1 MKEKLRLLLRK
12 PAVIAL
18 LIAELLVIGFAL
30 AAALRPAA
38 AYTFTA
44 DQWENIAQES
54 KIDYDE
60 DGRIGVT
67 EMTDGEDILQ
77 TPAMTLPKGHYRV
90 TVDYTYIPGILEN
103 GREHH
108 ACLYLKANLPYV
120 VNGERELLKLDTHT
134 DMLEFNV
141 RHTDDSIRLVAR
153 NDGGIFT
160 LSTVRIARNMV
171 YARACAAGW
180 LLCFVVVD
188 VLCLVLAAAR
198 DSEKKREN
206 LGCWLCVAAVA
217 ALACAPIF
225 VDGGGLWGDDCIF
238 HLSRIEGITQGLREG
253 QFPVRVYSMA
263 KDGYGYAPSLFYG
276 ELLLYF
282 PAVLRLLGMS
292 VQGAYHTY
300 LLAVQLLTAGVAFF
314 SLRQIFKQNK
324 TALVGSALYMLST
337 YHLYKIYWLSAVGEY
352 TAMAF
357 LPLIP
362 AALYELYSKKPL
374 TRRRARKA
382 CAELVVGFGM
392 LLQVHLLSLEM
403 TVLATAVFCLL
414 HLRRTFTKP
423 VLLTWLKAAALTV
436 LLNLWFLLPFLT
448 LMLSGDYNNMYTGSP
463 ENGGQIVKNCGLRIA
478 ELFGW
483 QKNHN
488 NLGPELLAGGFVLL
502 WCWLTLRE
510 RDAQPEGVN
519 RKDIRVGL
527 WAVGFAALACWMSTN
542 TFPWQAVGRIP
553 VVGRILVAI
562 QFPGRYLSLATVLL
576 VLAAA
581 CGLSALR
588 RTGYARPVAV
598 LLLGVSVFGV
608 ALFFR
613 DQQADTAYLGD
624 GGQLIY
630 SEYKKFNIGWYFDGL
645 YLPDGAH
652 ETQNGYESTVPVTTV
667 EVTSIEQADGIT
679 TLTCAETTGQD
690 QHAELPLLYYPGYTV
705 IEGPGTAFKTANG
718 LVGVTVPANYTGT
731 IRVTYREPKRW
742 LLADGVSVVTA
753 VVLLVLIL
761 RRRKT
766 RRSKKNTK

>member
-1 MKEKLRLLLRK
+1 MMKKLETLFKNKGVILLL
-12 PAVIAL
+12 A
-18 LIAELLVIGFAL
+18 AELLVVGFAL

-38 AYTFTA
+38 VYEFTA
-44 DQWENIAQES
+44 DQWENIAQTS
-54 KIDYDE
+54 QISYDE
-60 DGRIGVT
+60 DGRVGVT

-77 TPAMTLPKGHYRV
+77 TPAMTLPKGHYNV
-90 TVDYTYIPGILEN
+90 TLDYRYVPSVWEGGVE
-103 GREHH
+103 RRS
-108 ACLYLKANLPYV
+108 CLYFTSAEAGTV
-120 VNGERELLKLDTHT
+120 TGEKPCIDVKKQQDTLT
-134 DMLEFNV
+134 LNV
-141 RHTDDSIRLVAR
+141 SDASETVRLVAH

-160 LSTVRIARNMV
+160 LGTVRIEQDML
-171 YARACAAGW
+171 YAGACAAGW
-180 LLCFVVVD
+180 LVLFALLDAFLLLTVPGSPVRLADTELCA
-188 VLCLVLAAAR
+188 CLWVLAA
-198 DSEKKREN
+198 
-206 LGCWLCVAAVA
+206 VAV
-217 ALACAPIF
+217 LTCAPALTN
-225 VDGGGLWGDDCIF
+225 GGAAQGADWSF
-238 HLSRIEGITQGLREG
+238 HLSRIEGIANGLREG

-276 ELLLYF
+276 EILLYF
-282 PAVLRLLGMS
+282 PAVLRLFGMS

-300 LLAVQLLTAGVAFF
+300 LLAIQLLTAGISFF

-362 AALYELYSKKPL
+362 AALYELYDKRPL

-382 CAELVVGFGM
+382 CAELVIAFGM

-403 TVLATAVFCLL
+403 AVLVAAVFCLL
-414 HLRRTFTKP
+414 HLRRTFSKP
-423 VLLTWLKAAALTV
+423 VLFTWLKAAALTV
-436 LLNLWFLLPFLT
+436 LLNLWFLVPFLT

-463 ENGGQIVKNCGLRIA
+463 ENGGQIVKNAGLRIA

-502 WCWLTLRE
+502 WCWLNLRD
-510 RDAQPEGVN
+510 RDEIQAD
-519 RKDIRVGL
+519 RRDIRVGL
-527 WAVGFAALACWMSTN
+527 WAVGFAAFACWMSTN

-553 VVGRILVAI
+553 VIGRILVAI

-588 RTGYARPVAV
+588 RTGYARVTAV
-598 LLLGVSVFGV
+598 LLLGVSVFSA

-613 DQQADTAYLGD
+613 DQQADAVYLGD

-630 SEYKKFNIGWYFDGL
+630 SEYKKFNVGWYYDGL

-652 ETQNGYESTVPVTTV
+652 ETRDGFESTVPVTTV
-667 EVTSIEQADGIT
+667 EVTSVIQQNGVIS
-679 TLTCAETTGQD
+679 LTCTETTGQD

-718 LVGVTVPANYTGT
+718 LVGVTIPANYSGT
-731 IRVTYREPKRW
+731 IRVAFREPKRW
-742 LLADGVSVVTA
+742 LAADAVSAAALLGVVFC
-753 VVLLVLIL
+753 LVKK
-761 RRRKT
+761 RKRKT
-766 RRSKKNTK
+766 R

>member
-1 MKEKLRLLLRK
+1 MPSMRERWNDQSA
-12 PAVIAL
+12 P
-18 LIAELLVIGFAL
+18 L
-30 AAALRPAA
+30 AAPPFVRAGAQVSTAIAHSTHRQAHSSLSASRSGLPGTVSSKKASSSTNSTSQPAA
-38 AYTFTA
+38 QA
-44 DQWENIAQES
+44 
-54 KIDYDE
+54 
-60 DGRIGVT
+60 
-67 EMTDGEDILQ
+67 
-77 TPAMTLPKGHYRV
+77 PA
-90 TVDYTYIPGILEN
+90 
-103 GREHH
+103 
-108 ACLYLKANLPYV
+108 
-120 VNGERELLKLDTHT
+120 
-134 DMLEFNV
+134 
-141 RHTDDSIRLVAR
+141 
-153 NDGGIFT
+153 
-160 LSTVRIARNMV
+160 
-171 YARACAAGW
+171 
-180 LLCFVVVD
+180 
-188 VLCLVLAAAR
+188 
-198 DSEKKREN
+198 
-206 LGCWLCVAAVA
+206 
-217 ALACAPIF
+217 
-225 VDGGGLWGDDCIF
+225 
-238 HLSRIEGITQGLREG
+238 
-253 QFPVRVYSMA
+253 YSMA

-300 LLAVQLLTAGVAFF
+300 LLAVQLLTASVAFF

-362 AALYELYSKKPL
+362 AALYELYDKKPL

-403 TVLATAVFCLL
+403 TVLATVVFCLL

-423 VLLTWLKAAALTV
+423 VLLTWLKAAALTM

-598 LLLGVSVFGV
+598 LLLGVSVFGA
-608 ALFFR
+608 ALSSATSR
-613 DQQADTAYLGD
+613 PTPPTWATAG
-624 GGQLIY
+624 
-630 SEYKKFNIGWYFDGL
+630 S
-645 YLPDGAH
+645 
-652 ETQNGYESTVPVTTV
+652 
-667 EVTSIEQADGIT
+667 
-679 TLTCAETTGQD
+679 
-690 QHAELPLLYYPGYTV
+690 
-705 IEGPGTAFKTANG
+705 
-718 LVGVTVPANYTGT
+718 
-731 IRVTYREPKRW
+731 
-742 LLADGVSVVTA
+742 
-753 VVLLVLIL
+753 
-761 RRRKT
+761 
-766 RRSKKNTK
+766 

>member
-1 MKEKLRLLLRK
+1 MKKIGAFIYKSKVVWL
-12 PAVIAL
+12 L
-18 LIAELLVIGFAL
+18 LIAELLVVGFAL

-38 AYTFTA
+38 VYEFTA

-54 KIDYDE
+54 EIGYDE

-77 TPAMTLPKGHYRV
+77 TPAMTLPKGHY
-90 TVDYTYIPGILEN
+90 TITLDYRYVPSVWEGGVE
-103 GREHH
+103 RRS
-108 ACLYLKANLPYV
+108 CLYFTSSEAGTV
-120 VNGERELLKLDTHT
+120 TGEKPCIDVKKQQDTLT
-134 DMLEFNV
+134 LNV
-141 RHTDDSIRLVAR
+141 SDYSETVRLVAH

-160 LSTVRIARNMV
+160 LGTVRIEQDML
-171 YARACAAGW
+171 YASACVVGW
-180 LLCFVVVD
+180 LLLFVLLDAFLLLTVPGSPVQLAD
-188 VLCLVLAAAR
+188 TELGACLWVL
-198 DSEKKREN
+198 
-206 LGCWLCVAAVA
+206 WLT
-217 ALACAPIF
+217 CAPALTN
-225 VDGGGLWGDDCIF
+225 GGAANGADWSF
-238 HLSRIEGITQGLREG
+238 HLSRIEGIAQGLREG
-253 QFPVRVYSMA
+253 QFPVRIYSMA
-263 KDGYGYAPSLFYG
+263 KDGYGYAPSMFYG

-300 LLAVQLLTAGVAFF
+300 LLAIQLLTAGVAFF
-314 SLRQIFKQNK
+314 GLRQIFRHNK

-362 AALYELYSKKPL
+362 AALVELYGERPL
-374 TRRRARKA
+374 TRRRLRRA
-382 CAELVVGFGM
+382 CVELVAAFGM

-403 TVLATAVFCLL
+403 AVLATAAFCLL
-414 HLRRTFTKP
+414 QFRRTFSKP
-423 VLLTWLKAAALTV
+423 VLLTWLKAAVVTV
-436 LLNLWFLLPFLT
+436 LLNLWFVVPFLT
-448 LMLSGDYNNMYTGSP
+448 LMLSGDYNNMYTGSQ
-463 ENGGQIVKNCGLRIA
+463 ESGGQVVKNAGLRIA

-502 WCWLTLRE
+502 WCWLNLRE
-510 RDAQPEGVN
+510 REDGPEGKN
-519 RKDIRVGL
+519 IRVGL
-527 WAVGFAALACWMSTN
+527 WAAGFAALACWMSTN

-553 VVGRILVAI
+553 VVGRVLVAI

-576 VLAAA
+576 VLAAV

-588 RTGYARPVAV
+588 RTGYARTVAV
-598 LLLGVSVFGV
+598 LLLGVSVFGA

-613 DQQADTAYLGD
+613 DQQKDASYLGD

-630 SEYKKFNIGWYFDGL
+630 SEYKKFNVGWYYDGL

-652 ETQNGYESTVPVTTV
+652 ETRDGFESAVPVTTV
-667 EVTSIEQADGIT
+667 EITDITQENGVT
-679 TLTCAETTGQD
+679 TLTCTETTGQD

-731 IRVTYREPKRW
+731 IRVAFREPKRW

-753 VVLLVLIL
+753 VMLLVLML
-761 RRRKT
+761 YRRKT